1 MRLSVHM
8 WLAASHDAARRRE
21 VRSNTSTTYQT
32 VSPDATLIQTSYE
45 SYRAILG
52 SM

>member
-8 WLAASHDAARRRE
+8 WLAASHDAASRRE
-21 VRSNTSTTYQT
+21 VRSRTFTTYRT
-32 VSPDATLIQTSYE
+32 VSLDATLIQTSYE
-45 SYRAILG
+45 SYGPILG